1 MLDAIPQSIRE
12 LVARVLLFVLVLIVL
27 WFLRNL
33 IAWLIAKPLRR
44 LLERAGQPGMDE
56 TIQRIVV
63 APIGYLL
70 LALALDIGARIL
82 ELDSGLVDFVSH
94 ITRTLVIVAVAL
106 IIYRL
111 IDVIVLTR
119 RELLVFTGL
128 AIDEALLPFIRT
140 AIRLLLWALTIVIAV
155 QEWGYD
161 VNGLIA
167 GLGIGGLA
175 ISLAAQD
182 TLSNLFGF
190 AAIVSDR
197 PFVVGEYIKTKDVE
211 GSIERV
217 GLRSTR
223 VRQADQAIVAVPNS
237 MLASSAILNWSRLSK
252 RKLELTLGVSYK
264 TTPAQMEALLAQLRG
279 LLTQHKTVDPKSI
292 TVFFVG
298 FGESSLNVL
307 VRCYLNIADWGTFT
321 AEQERIFLEIMRLVE
336 MVGLQI
342 AFPSQSIYLENVSSA
357 PPEIPVPNPPDRLP
371 AQKGG

>member
-1 MLDAIPQSIRE
+1 MLDAIPLSIRE
-12 LVARVLLFVLVLIVL
+12 LIARVLLFVLVLIVL

-33 IAWLIAKPLRR
+33 IAWLIARPLKR

-63 APIGYLL
+63 TPIGYLL
-70 LALALDIGARIL
+70 LALALDIGTRIL
-82 ELDSGLVDFVSH
+82 ELDPGLVDFVNH
-94 ITRTLVIVAVAL
+94 VTRTLVIVAIAL

-111 IDVIVLTR
+111 LDVIVLTR
-119 RELLVFTGL
+119 REMIILTGL

-223 VRQADQAIVAVPNS
+223 VRQNDQAIVAVPNS

-252 RKLELTLGVSYK
+252 RKMELTLGISYK
-264 TTPAQMEALLAQLRG
+264 TTPAQMETLLAQLRA
-279 LLTQHKTVDPKSI
+279 LLTQHKAVDSKSV

-307 VRCYLNIADWGTFT
+307 VRCYLNMADWGAFT

-336 MVGLQI
+336 NMGLQI
-342 AFPSQSIYLENVSSA
+342 AFPSQSIYLENMGSSE
-357 PPEIPVPNPPDRLP
+357 PLPDVLPQDRLP
-371 AQKGG
+371 AQRGG